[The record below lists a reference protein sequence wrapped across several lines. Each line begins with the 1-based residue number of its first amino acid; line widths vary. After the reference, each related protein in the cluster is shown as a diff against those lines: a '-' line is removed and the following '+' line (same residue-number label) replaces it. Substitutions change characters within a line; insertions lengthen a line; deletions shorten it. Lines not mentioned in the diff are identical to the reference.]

1 QNNIINGN
9 VFGIYANSNSTFQN
23 AIRTNNIRFNNV
35 GFGVNPASGN
45 GIYTDQGTDRLLI
58 ARNAIRGQQNS
69 GILLTGTDV
78 PFTENRNVTIQNNQ
92 AVNNST
98 FVNMFRN
105 NTNIQIRQNTTN
117 DTIVDDNVDQGT
129 AIRIADNANGVVVS
143 NNTIRNSP
151 FSGVAVRDMEF
162 SSFNPDNIDI
172 QFNRILSP
180 EGNGV
185 DVTDERSGAVSV
197 FKNTIRHADL
207 DGIVFSELTQNNF
220 INSNSA
226 TFSGDFDCQDFS
238 HDGTGTDGT
247 SNTWTNN
254 VGPVADPGGIC
265 HN

>member
-1 QNNIINGN
+1 
-9 VFGIYANSNSTFQN
+9 VT
-23 AIRTNNIRFNNV
+23 
-35 GFGVNPASGN
+35 SGYLVRSSRC
-45 GIYTDQGTDRLLI
+45 GRLI

-129 AIRIADNANGVVVS
+129 AIRIADNANGVFVS

-151 FSGVAVRDMEF
+151 FSGVAVRDVEF
-162 SSFNPDNIDI
+162 SSFGNPDNIDI

-185 DVTDERSGAVSV
+185 DVTDVRSGAVSV

-207 DGIVFSELTQNNF
+207 DGIVFSELTQNTSSTP
-220 INSNSA
+220 IARRSAATSTARTSRMTARAPTERPTRGPTTLAPWRTPAVSA
-226 TFSGDFDCQDFS
+226 TTKLHSLRPGLRKCA
-238 HDGTGTDGT
+238 
-247 SNTWTNN
+247 
-254 VGPVADPGGIC
+254 GPAPSW
-265 HN
+265 